1 MIAVYADSPGVRHLI
16 ESLLSGTAYQTA
28 GRQSEFRSMMEQA
41 HVGIV
46 GTLECS
52 TGAVRDLMSTV
63 RFGEAVGPTCIV
75 VTPVTFENL
84 RTLREIECDR
94 LHVVWVE
101 EVEER
106 LPRVLEAV
114 APSGFDP
121 LHPLGTRLL
130 SALSLSTPVARAVK
144 LACGVSHNRL
154 LEVPR
159 DRPGPPASSVSELAK
174 RVNLDP
180 KELGYRWTAEIPLRC
195 TLKQMLKWAV
205 LLWAIRQRNG
215 DTWQRIAD
223 NAGLSP
229 QTLRRY
235 SLELLQCGL
244 DSAACS
250 PTLVKRRFDEWL
262 SWVTIE

>member
-1 MIAVYADSPGVRHLI
+1 MIAVYADSRGIRHLI
-16 ESLLSGTAYQTA
+16 ESLLSGTAYRTA
-28 GRQSEFRSMMEQA
+28 ERRSDFRTMMEEA
-41 HVGIV
+41 LVGIV

-52 TGAVRDLMSTV
+52 AGAVRDLMSTF
-63 RFGEAVGPTCIV
+63 RLREAGGPTCIV
-75 VTPVTFENL
+75 VTPVSFDNL
-84 RTLREIECDR
+84 RALRDIECDR

-121 LHPLGTRLL
+121 LHPLGARLL
-130 SALSLSTPVARAVK
+130 SALSLSTPVARAVI

-154 LEVPR
+154 LSVPH
-159 DRPGPPASSVSELAK
+159 DGSGPPTGSVSELAK

-180 KELGYRWTAEIPLRC
+180 KELAYRWTAEIPLRC

-215 DTWQRIAD
+215 DTWRRIAGK
-223 NAGLSP
+223 AGVSP
-229 QTLRRY
+229 PTLRRY
-235 SLELLQCGL
+235 SRELFQCSL
-244 DSAACS
+244 DSAARS
-250 PTLVKRRFDEWL
+250 PTLVRRRFEEWL